1 MNSPECQ
8 FLQTFGQL
16 LQLTACELKPVFRG
30 QKPVFRKTSYIGMIS
45 EASLVRP
52 PIFVIIR
59 ASTKIDLKTGFCGL
73 KTGFSRNQRQMR
85 DHVTDLSFS
94 RTNEVF

>member
-1 MNSPECQ
+1 
-8 FLQTFGQL
+8 
-16 LQLTACELKPVFRG
+16 
-30 QKPVFRKTSYIGMIS
+30 MIR

-73 KTGFSRNQRQMR
+73 KTGFSRSQRQMR

-94 RTNEVF
+94 RTPGNCGRLVVLENCLVVQENIFTLYDDVVFKGPKRVLGIT